1 MENKFLC
8 VMAGYDDETEKH
20 LAGIQ
25 QKLYDVGVTGEHTKN
40 IPQHITLQ
48 TYRKASR

>member
-1 MENKFLC
+1 
-8 VMAGYDDETEKH
+8 MAGYDDETEKH

-25 QKLYDVGVTGEHTKN
+25 QKLYDVGLTGEHTKN
-40 IPQHITLQ
+40 ILQHITLQ